1 VFKLKNT
8 LQLSSHSVEVEEM
21 NFKTYK
27 TLLKLFFRKSEYGIF
42 SINILHF
49 LAQHS
54 DITIDEL
61 KKLNCID
68 ILMLLI
74 EIRILSLGAALT
86 VHIKK
91 RETEGNEEAAKE
103 GQNQEGQVTTEPKE
117 PLRVSKNLH
126 SLQTSLRGFT
136 EASHVVYNNL
146 SIKLTTPR
154 FIDLHKEHDI
164 FDYIEYLEIGNNKL
178 VVDCTQKQNYLDSL
192 PPFIIQELQKI
203 VTQYIQ
209 RFENINFI
217 YAPPDDKN
225 SDETIINFVLNY
237 EFLVYVI
244 SLLYGD
250 DLVTIHQNSFKLSQF
265 ANINLNYIDN
275 CAPGEALMYMK
286 ILDAEIKL
294 KNQMEQQR
302 HASNK
307 I

>member
-1 VFKLKNT
+1 MFKLKNT
-8 LQLSSHSVEVEEM
+8 LQLSLRTAEVEEM
-21 NFKTYK
+21 DFKTYK

-54 DITIDEL
+54 DIPIDEL
-61 KKLNCID
+61 KELNCID
-68 ILMLLI
+68 ILMLLV

-91 RETEGNEEAAKE
+91 REKEEIADESKS
-103 GQNQEGQVTTEPKE
+103 QDGQVTTDAKE
-117 PLRVSKNLH
+117 PLRVSRNLH
-126 SLQTSLRGFT
+126 NLQTSLSNFIN
-136 EASHVVYNNL
+136 ASYVTYNNL
-146 SIKLTTPR
+146 SIKLTTPL
-154 FIDLHKEHDI
+154 FLNLHKEHDI
-164 FDYIEYLEIGNNKL
+164 FDYIEYLEIGGNKL
-178 VVDCTQKQNYLDSL
+178 VVDSTQKQNYLDSL

-209 RFENINFI
+209 RFESINFI
-217 YAPPDDKN
+217 YAAPDEKN
-225 SDETIINFVLNY
+225 DEETVINFVLNY

-302 HASNK
+302 QASNR